1 MDSSSLH
8 PWQRPALDLLQFAL
22 KTSKSTTPIDQL
34 VSFLLLDVCVETT
47 LRTYLSLPDGVV
59 DSDLKYFD
67 RRKYANGNF
76 HGLADGVTAS
86 AKRLINQME
95 LQHAKYYHS
104 VRNQLYHQRSVM
116 TVARDDVKAYAV
128 VAAALMS
135 KLLNINLSSVLGE
148 QLDTPAATIDQES
161 FLLLKQEMPK
171 DIARF
176 RSLVEQIVEKIEPKL
191 VYPSTISKLAY
202 IATCTIATSFP
213 QGLKELRELI
223 QNSITDSDI
232 RSWFLGLLSDD
243 VEYDDKQVL
252 ENSSFIMELGQDH
265 ISLYSLIIGV
275 FFLPL
280 DEVGKDSLD
289 RYEDISFVSNDDY
302 SIMGVYNASS
312 GLLTHWLHQEKI
324 LSSDLRLLERT
335 LEVHKKLK
343 LAIQGLDNLLRQSF
357 SKHSL

>member
-22 KTSKSTTPIDQL
+22 KTSKSMTSIDQL

-67 RRKYANGNF
+67 RRKYANGTF
-76 HGLADGVTAS
+76 HCLADGVTAS
-86 AKRLINQME
+86 AKRLINQTE

-116 TVARDDVKAYAV
+116 TVAPDDVKAYAV

-135 KLLNINLSSVLGE
+135 KLLNIDLSSVLGE

-176 RSLVEQIVEKIEPKL
+176 RSLVEQIIEKIEPKL

-202 IATCTIATSFP
+202 IATCTTATSFP

-252 ENSSFIMELGQDH
+252 ENSSFIMELGHDH
-265 ISLYSLIIGV
+265 ISLYSLVIGL
-275 FFLPL
+275 FFLPM
-280 DEVGKDSLD
+280 DDVEKDSLYKSD
-289 RYEDISFVSNDDY
+289 DISFVDNDDY

-312 GLLTHWLHQEKI
+312 GLLKHWLHQHKM

-335 LEVHKKLK
+335 LEIHKKLK
-343 LAIQGLDNLLRQSF
+343 LANQGLENLLLQSV
-357 SKHSL
+357 SKNPQ